1 MADIEPVIEVLENRV
16 MRAWMNR
23 DVSELRSLISSDCI
37 FMFGTTPP
45 ILLDRPSFVVGVEER
60 LACTGF
66 RFHEVTARKYGASVW
81 FSAHVELELQV
92 AGKEW
97 NAPFL
102 ITDLWRRGTVR
113 RQWKLAERSLAPVKE
128 DKAMFNTI
136 RSMQLWR

>member
-66 RFHEVTARKYGASVW
+66 RFHEVTARKYGKNVW
-81 FSAHVELELQV
+81 FSGHVELDLRLGAE
-92 AGKEW
+92 EW
-97 NAPFL
+97 NGAFL
-102 ITDLWRRGTVR
+102 IADLWRKTAIKR
-113 RQWKLAERSLAPVKE
+113 RWMLTERSLAPLQE
-128 DKAMFNTI
+128 GADLFNAI